1 MIRVLLADDHP
12 IVRRGLRDII
22 VEEADM
28 RVVGEAK
35 DGNEAL
41 ALVHRHQCDVLLL
54 DLTMPGK
61 GGLEV
66 LALLKY
72 ERSKLPVLV
81 LSVHAEEQY
90 AARVIKAG
98 AAGYM
103 NKVSA
108 PEELVKAIRK
118 VVAGGKYIS
127 PSLAEHFACTLE
139 RRPNRLPHHLLSDRE
154 FSVLCMIAQSK
165 RMKEIAAELCI
176 SAKTVS
182 TYRSRILTKM
192 KMKTN
197 MQLMAYALKHQL
209 VE

>member
-1 MIRVLLADDHP
+1 MIRVCIADDHP

-22 VEEADM
+22 AEEADM

-41 ALVHRHQCDVLLL
+41 ALAHCHQGDVLLL
-54 DLTMPGK
+54 DLTLPGK
-61 GGLEV
+61 DGLEV
-66 LALLKY
+66 LAQLKY
-72 ERSKLPVLV
+72 ERSMLPVLV

-90 AARVIKAG
+90 APRVLKAG

-103 NKVSA
+103 NKGSA
-108 PEELVKAIRK
+108 PKELVKAIRQ

-127 PSLAEHFACTLE
+127 PALAEQFAGTLSRGT
-139 RRPNRLPHHLLSDRE
+139 RRQPHQLLSDRE

-182 TYRSRILTKM
+182 TYRVRILTKM
-192 KMKTN
+192 RMKTT
-197 MQLMAYALKHQL
+197 MQLMSYALKHQL
-209 VE
+209 V

>member
-1 MIRVLLADDHP
+1 MIRVCIADDHP

-22 VEEADM
+22 AEEKDM
-28 RVVGEAK
+28 RVVCEAK

-41 ALVHRHQCDVLLL
+41 ANSKKCDVLLL
-54 DLTMPGK
+54 DLTMPDK
-61 GGLEV
+61 SGLEV
-66 LALLKY
+66 LAQLKY

-81 LSVHAEEQY
+81 LSVHTEEQY
-90 AARVIKAG
+90 AARVLKAG

-118 VVAGGKYIS
+118 VVAGEKYIS
-127 PSLAEHFACTLE
+127 PSLAEQFAGTLSRGT
-139 RRPNRLPHHLLSDRE
+139 RRQPHHRLSDRE
-154 FSVLCMIAQSK
+154 FSVLCMMAQSK
-165 RMKEIAAELCI
+165 RMKEIAADLCI

-182 TYRSRILTKM
+182 TYRSRILIKM

-197 MQLMAYALKHQL
+197 MQLIVYALKHHL

>member
-1 MIRVLLADDHP
+1 MIRVCIADDHP

-22 VEEADM
+22 DEEADM
-28 RVVGEAK
+28 RVIAEAK

-41 ALVHRHQCDVLLL
+41 AHRHQCDVLLL
-54 DLTMPGK
+54 DLTMPDK

-66 LALLKY
+66 LAQLRY

-81 LSVHAEEQY
+81 LSVHAEDQY
-90 AARVIKAG
+90 AARVLKAG

-103 NKVSA
+103 NKISA
-108 PEELVKAIRK
+108 PEELVNAIRK

-127 PSLAEHFACTLE
+127 PALAEQFAVTLE
-139 RRPNRLPHHLLSDRE
+139 RRPKRLPHHLLSDRE
-154 FSVLCMIAQSK
+154 LSVLCMIAQSK

-182 TYRSRILTKM
+182 TYRSRVLIKM

-197 MQLMAYALKHQL
+197 MQLMSYALKHQL

>member
-66 LALLKY
+66 LAQLKY

-118 VVAGGKYIS
+118 VFAGGKYIS

-154 FSVLCMIAQSK
+154 FSVLCMIAQGK

-182 TYRSRILTKM
+182 TYRSRILNKM
-192 KMKTN
+192 MMKTA

>member
-1 MIRVLLADDHP
+1 MIRVCIADDHP

-22 VEEADM
+22 AEETDM
-28 RVVGEAK
+28 RVVCEAK

-41 ALVHRHQCDVLLL
+41 KSRHRCDVLLL
-54 DLTMPGK
+54 DLTMPDK
-61 GGLEV
+61 SGLDV
-66 LALLKY
+66 LAQLKY
-72 ERSKLPVLV
+72 EHSKLPVLV
-81 LSVHAEEQY
+81 LSVHSEEQY
-90 AARVIKAG
+90 AARVLKAG
-98 AAGYM
+98 AMGYM

-118 VVAGGKYIS
+118 VVAGKKYIS
-127 PSLAEHFACTLE
+127 PSLAEQFALGLE
-139 RRPNRLPHHLLSDRE
+139 RRPKRLPHHQLSDRE
-154 FSVLCMIAQSK
+154 FSVMCMIAQSK

-182 TYRSRILTKM
+182 TYRSRILAKM

-197 MQLMAYALKHQL
+197 MQLMSYALKHQL

>member
-22 VEEADM
+22 TEEADM
-28 RVVGEAK
+28 RVIGEAK
-35 DGNEAL
+35 DGNEVLAL
-41 ALVHRHQCDVLLL
+41 AHRHQCDVLLL
-54 DLTMPGK
+54 DLMMPDR

-66 LALLKY
+66 LAQLKY

-90 AARVIKAG
+90 AARVLKAG

-108 PEELVKAIRK
+108 PEELVKAIRQ

-127 PSLAEHFACTLE
+127 PSLAEQ
-139 RRPNRLPHHLLSDRE
+139 RDRK
-154 FSVLCMIAQSK
+154 SV
-165 RMKEIAAELCI
+165 
-176 SAKTVS
+176 V
-182 TYRSRILTKM
+182 
-192 KMKTN
+192 
-197 MQLMAYALKHQL
+197 
-209 VE
+209 

>member
-1 MIRVLLADDHP
+1 MIRICIADDHP

-22 VEEADM
+22 SEEADM

-41 ALVHRHQCDVLLL
+41 ALAHRHQCDILLL
-54 DLTMPGK
+54 DLTMPDK

-66 LALLKY
+66 LAQLKY

-90 AARVIKAG
+90 AARVLKAG

-103 NKVSA
+103 NKISA

-118 VVAGGKYIS
+118 VIAGGKYIS
-127 PSLAEHFACTLE
+127 PSLAEQFAGTLSRGT
-139 RRPNRLPHHLLSDRE
+139 RRPPHQLLSDRE

-192 KMKTN
+192 RMKTN
-197 MQLMAYALKHQL
+197 MQLMSYALKHQL